1 MRMVLVLFIDEDQYF
16 LGGMEMSN
24 FNGKPDFV
32 KMEHEIMKF
41 WEDNKSFKKLNEKN
55 RNNKPYRFLDGPI
68 TANNPM
74 GIHHAWGRT
83 IKDVFLRY
91 KALNGYSCHY
101 RNGFDA
107 QGLWVE
113 VEVEKELGFKDKR
126 DIESYGM
133 DNFTRKCVERVEK
146 FSGVITEQSKRLG
159 QWMDWDNSYYTHR
172 DGNITG
178 IWSFLK
184 KCHENGW
191 IEQSHRPMPW
201 CPRCGT
207 SLSDHEM
214 TGSYKEI
221 EHTAVFVKLPLMEKP
236 WDILVWTTTPWTLSA
251 NVALAL
257 HPDIEY
263 GVVDLDGGR
272 PLVLAKKA
280 LGLLKKKCKVL
291 ETLRGRELEGLHY
304 DTCFPSLPVQ
314 RELEHKV
321 VLWDM
326 VSEEDG
332 CGVVHIAPGC
342 GVEDYELGQSLG
354 LPAICPIDE
363 SGSFLEGYDWLTG
376 MKAPDAAPVVFSKL
390 EEQGKL
396 FMKHE
401 HKHSYPVCWRCK
413 TEVLFRLVDEWYI
426 RTEEIKPRLLKAAAS
441 VVWEPEYI
449 GKRMQ
454 DWLMNMGDWNISRKR
469 FYGLPLPFYKCSKC
483 GRLTVIGSK
492 EELRQYGGSRV
503 DELPELH
510 RPWIDEI
517 SIKCPGCGEQV
528 SRVAEVGDVWL
539 DAGIVPFTTL
549 GYFEDRENWNR
560 YFPIEWV
567 TEMREQ
573 VRLWFY
579 SLLFMSVTLEDKAP
593 YERVLAYNSVIAED
607 GTKFSKTGFMIKFDE
622 AAEKIGADAIRY
634 LFAGAAI
641 SSDVRFGY
649 SLGEEARRKLLTF
662 WNVYVF
668 FMTYAEL
675 EKPDLSA
682 FSPDEAMDVADRWL
696 LARIN
701 DFIKTSKECMENYK
715 TPELV
720 KAFEAYVDDIS
731 NWYVRCNRRRFWK
744 QGESKEKLAAYWC
757 LYRALK
763 TAVQVM
769 STVIPFMTEH
779 MWQNMVREFEEGVE
793 ESVHLSNWPEPVLEM
808 EDHRILEDVR
818 RVREVIGLALKI
830 RNEKQL
836 KVKQPLSVMYLSGDL
851 DTIAAAERMLNT
863 LKDELNVKK
872 VEFLEDF
879 SGLNTRYLTLNF
891 KKAGSAFKERTQ
903 ELKNLLDSV
912 SSEGMADLMLQF
924 DEGRGVEVPR
934 WGEAIPNEFFT
945 EKTKYRDDIFLAS
958 DKGISVALETELTEE
973 LILGGLYRELLR
985 QCQLLR
991 KEADLRVE
999 ERIRLG
1005 IMSDSKV
1012 INTVVES
1019 YGKSIAEETL
1029 ANELV
1034 KQLNDPLA
1042 EKQVEAGGH
1051 LVTIQIAAS

>member
-1 MRMVLVLFIDEDQYF
+1 
-16 LGGMEMSN
+16 MSN

-83 IKDVFLRY
+83 IKDAFLRY
-91 KALNGYSCHY
+91 KGLKGYSCHY

-126 DIESYGM
+126 DIEGYGM
-133 DNFTRKCVERVEK
+133 ENFTRKCVERVEK

-159 QWMDWDNSYYTHR
+159 QWMDWDNSYFTHW
-172 DGNITG
+172 DENITG

-184 KCHENGW
+184 KCYENGW

-201 CPRCGT
+201 CPRRGT

-263 GVVDLDGGR
+263 CVVDLEGGR

-304 DTCFPSLPVQ
+304 ETCFPSLPVQ
-314 RELEHKV
+314 RDLEHKV

-342 GVEDYELGQSLG
+342 GVEDYELGQSLN
-354 LPAICPIDE
+354 LLAICPIDE

-376 MKAPDAAPVVFSKL
+376 LKASDASPVVFSKL

-401 HKHSYPVCWRCK
+401 HRHSYPVCWRCK

-426 RTEEIKPRLLKAAAS
+426 RTEEIKPRLLKAAGS
-441 VVWEPEYI
+441 VIWEPEYI

-483 GRLTVIGSK
+483 GRLTVIGSR

-503 DELPELH
+503 DELLELH

-549 GYFEDRENWNR
+549 GYFEDRENWSR

-579 SLLFMSVTLEDKAP
+579 SLLFMSVTLEDRAP

-634 LFAGAAI
+634 LFAGAAV

-649 SLGEEARRKLLTF
+649 SLGEEARRKLLAF

-675 EKPDLSA
+675 EKPDLGA
-682 FSPDEAMDVADRWL
+682 FSTDEVMDAADRWL

-701 DFIKTSKECMENYK
+701 DFIKTSTECMENYK

-720 KAFEAYVDDIS
+720 KAFEAYMDDVS

-744 QGESKEKLAAYWC
+744 QGESKDKLAAYGC
-757 LYRALK
+757 LYQALK
-763 TAVQVM
+763 AAVQVM
-769 STVIPFMTEH
+769 SPVIPFMTEH
-779 MWQNMVREFEEGVE
+779 MWQNMVREFEEGAE
-793 ESVHLSNWPEPVLEM
+793 ESVHLSNWPKPVLEM
-808 EDHRILEDVR
+808 EDNKILEDVR
-818 RVREVIGLALKI
+818 RVREAIGLALKI

-836 KVKQPLSVMYLSGDL
+836 KVKQPLSVMYLSGDS
-851 DTIAAAERMLNT
+851 DTFAAAERMLNT
-863 LKDELNVKK
+863 IKDELNVKK

-879 SGLNTRYLTLNF
+879 SRLNTRYLTLNF

-903 ELKNLLDSV
+903 ELKNMLDSV
-912 SSEGMADLMLQF
+912 SCEEMEDLMLQF
-924 DEGRGVEVPR
+924 DGGRGVEVPG
-934 WGEAIPNEFFT
+934 WGEVIPNEFFT
-945 EKTKYRDDIFLAS
+945 EKTKYRDDIFLAA
-958 DKGISVALETELTEE
+958 DKGISVALETKLTEE
-973 LILGGLYRELLR
+973 LILEGLYRELLR

-991 KEADLRVE
+991 KEAGLKVE

-1012 INTVVES
+1012 INTVVKS

-1029 ANELV
+1029 SNELV
-1034 KQLNDPLA
+1034 KQLYDPLA

-1051 LVTIQIAAS
+1051 LVTIQIAAFDAYIEPKH